1 MLSFI
6 SNPFI
11 ISTWWVIDRSSAHKS
26 RKFYSYRIDPHHL
39 WIDISLWF
47 TTAPPSSPTTGLL
60 SGCVGT
66 MIGIVILKP
75 LFYMLFTILKHS
87 IMLAITK
94 CILHNTKKGGFFF
107 FESFIDGELSD
118 PRKLQLILWRVIC
131 CCATKIYFR
140 GSILH
145 SKYCSHSKPMYT
157 FLRES
162 SVKILY
168 PELPYMF

>member
-87 IMLAITK
+87 IMLAISK

-107 FESFIDGELSD
+107 WKFHRWWIEWSAKASTNIVTCHLLLCHKDLF
-118 PRKLQLILWRVIC
+118 
-131 CCATKIYFR
+131 
-140 GSILH
+140 
-145 SKYCSHSKPMYT
+145 
-157 FLRES
+157 
-162 SVKILY
+162 
-168 PELPYMF
+168 